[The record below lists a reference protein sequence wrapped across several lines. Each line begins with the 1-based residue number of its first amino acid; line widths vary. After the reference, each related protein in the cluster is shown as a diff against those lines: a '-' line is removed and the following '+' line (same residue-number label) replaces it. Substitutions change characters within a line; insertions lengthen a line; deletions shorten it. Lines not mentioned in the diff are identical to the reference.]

1 MSTIT
6 SAQDLADQEEDFS
19 PQMQDSA
26 DPQPSIGIP
35 TRHGHMLGSRAP
47 STMRMVSSSRNLED
61 NMSARRQAEIVQ
73 TTTPKL
79 VRDDMQIGASPKL
92 KPVLTPFCKYPLK
105 GSPSKKRLPAIPV
118 DPPQPIGQVPI
129 ADIADQPSPMETE
142 EEDDRPIP
150 GAFPT
155 PPSKRKEAFVFGS
168 KSGVS
173 GISNEEFGIAGDAVL
188 EEMNRK
194 LKARGIASIGQ
205 TLNREEILQQ
215 RARSAQSSGYASK
228 SKDGSKGRF
237 DAAHAKQF
245 ARFVP
250 QHFVL
255 NLVLIITAH
264 F

>member
-6 SAQDLADQEEDFS
+6 SAQDLANQQEDFS
-19 PQMQDSA
+19 PRIQVLE
-26 DPQPSIGIP
+26 DPQPSIGVP
-35 TRHGHMLGSRAP
+35 TRHGHMLGSRVP
-47 STMRMVSSSRNLED
+47 STMRMVSSDRNLED
-61 NMSARRQAEIVQ
+61 DTSIRRQSQNAQ
-73 TTTPKL
+73 TPNPQL
-79 VRDDMQIGASPKL
+79 VRDDMQTEASPKP

-105 GSPSKKRLPAIPV
+105 GSPAKKRLPPIPSN
-118 DPPQPIGQVPI
+118 PPLPIEHVPI
-129 ADIADQPSPMETE
+129 KDDSEQPSPMDTE

-194 LKARGIASIGQ
+194 LKARGISSIGQ
-205 TLNREEILQQ
+205 TPTKEEILRQK
-215 RARSAQSSGYASK
+215 ATSAQTSRHASRN
-228 SKDGSKGRF
+228 KDSLKGRF

-245 ARFVP
+245 ARFVALQVP
-250 QHFVL
+250 CLTVF
-255 NLVLIITAH
+255 
-264 F
+264 